1 MICNAGGLT
10 KHDIGAIK
18 IHPDASFF
26 EVKLSSVD
34 GFKKALGPNMTVE
47 DDAVVTE
54 LKAPPADVP
63 YERSSA
69 PKSRSDKKPP
79 VDKPSGPIDWNDAP
93 KPKTRKPKSSDGK
106 PKFKSK
112 TEAQRRPD
120 GVVESFKKKTGS
132 GKPSAGKPAVG
143 KSHGKP
149 GAKSGGKLANKPASG
164 KPKGGA
170 PGGRLDTRKFDPGK
184 PKRKPS

>member
-26 EVKLSSVD
+26 EVKLPSVD
-34 GFKKALGPNMTVE
+34 EFKKALGPNMTVE

-54 LKAPPADVP
+54 LKAPPAGLL

-93 KPKTRKPKSSDGK
+93 KPKSRKPKSSDGK

-132 GKPSAGKPAVG
+132 GKPAAG

-149 GAKSGGKLANKPASG
+149 GAKSGGKSGGKPSNKLTSG

-170 PGGRLDTRKFDPGK
+170 PGGRVDTRKFDPGK